1 MIVSSFLYFQ
11 SCLWFFLSL
20 ALWAAVS
27 LDSFEIQKNSHRKIC
42 VRTIRYRG
50 ATSIVGSYFF
60 SYISDLS
67 NNRVHDKV
75 CSPNFYCFKF
85 IIINASAHFKI
96 HHCLFAITTS
106 SLEVRKI
113 PTYLMS
119 WSYYSSR
126 FWLCQQKFQKD
137 TKMFGFYIF
146 PFFASNRA
154 LQYWKP
160 K

>member
-1 MIVSSFLYFQ
+1 MPKLVYETVDYEPKITKNLT
-11 SCLWFFLSL
+11 
-20 ALWAAVS
+20 
-27 LDSFEIQKNSHRKIC
+27 QKNLC
-42 VRTIRYRG
+42 EDD
-50 ATSIVGSYFF
+50 SIPRCHLNCRRLFF

-113 PTYLMS
+113 STFLMS
-119 WSYYSSR
+119 
-126 FWLCQQKFQKD
+126 
-137 TKMFGFYIF
+137 
-146 PFFASNRA
+146 
-154 LQYWKP
+154 
-160 K
+160 

>member
-1 MIVSSFLYFQ
+1 MIFFSRGPFELQ
-11 SCLWFFLSL
+11 SHWG
-20 ALWAAVS
+20 
-27 LDSFEIQKNSHRKIC
+27 SFEIQKTSHRKIC

-50 ATSIVGSYFF
+50 ATSIVGGYFF

-113 PTYLMS
+113 STFLMS
-119 WSYYSSR
+119 WSYY
-126 FWLCQQKFQKD
+126 
-137 TKMFGFYIF
+137 
-146 PFFASNRA
+146 
-154 LQYWKP
+154 
-160 K
+160 

>member
-1 MIVSSFLYFQ
+1 MIVSSFLYFR
-11 SCLWFFLSL
+11 SVYDLFLSR

-27 LDSFEIQKNSHRKIC
+27 LGSFEIQKNSHRKIC

-50 ATSIVGSYFF
+50 ATSIVGSYSF

-113 PTYLMS
+113 STFLMS
-119 WSYYSSR
+119 WSYYS
-126 FWLCQQKFQKD
+126 FLPIVCQPKIWNHLQS
-137 TKMFGFYIF
+137 FGFCTKLRWLVLTHR
-146 PFFASNRA
+146 S
-154 LQYWKP
+154 L
-160 K
+160 

>member
-1 MIVSSFLYFQ
+1 MIFFSRGPFELQ
-11 SCLWFFLSL
+11 SHWVPLRY
-20 ALWAAVS
+20 
-27 LDSFEIQKNSHRKIC
+27 KKTSHRKIC

-50 ATSIVGSYFF
+50 ATSIVGRYSF

-113 PTYLMS
+113 STFLMS
-119 WSYYSSR
+119 WSYY
-126 FWLCQQKFQKD
+126 
-137 TKMFGFYIF
+137 
-146 PFFASNRA
+146 
-154 LQYWKP
+154 
-160 K
+160 